1 LKLNDEIKNN
11 NIFYNKVEKKKI
23 EIKVIK
29 FKMENIISSVEL
41 NDEIENH

>member
-1 LKLNDEIKNN
+1 MMKLKII
-11 NIFYNKVEKKKI
+11 IFFTTKQRKKI